1 MNITIPIRKNGKIY
15 NNLSVNLSVTTVI
28 NNNNIVVDASMR
40 LVPYSDEYDILESDA
55 KIVNV
60 QDVENSNDVD
70 VIQCVTDIE
79 TAIKNYIN
87 AKKL

>member
-1 MNITIPIRKNGKIY
+1 M
-15 NNLSVNLSVTTVI
+15 NLSVTTVI

>member
-1 MNITIPIRKNGKIY
+1 
-15 NNLSVNLSVTTVI
+15 
-28 NNNNIVVDASMR
+28 MR